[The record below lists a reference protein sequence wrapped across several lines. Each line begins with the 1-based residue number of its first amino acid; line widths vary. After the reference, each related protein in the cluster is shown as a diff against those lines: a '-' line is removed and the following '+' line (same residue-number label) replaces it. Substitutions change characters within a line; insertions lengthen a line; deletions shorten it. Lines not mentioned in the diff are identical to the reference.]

1 MNVAVVGAGLA
12 GLACAV
18 DLARAGAAR
27 SRRGALGATCSR
39 LTNVRSAIY
48 TG

>member
-18 DLARAGAAR
+18 DLARAGARAAAEVLSAR
-27 SRRGALGATCSR
+27 PAAG
-39 LTNVRSAIY
+39 
-48 TG
+48 